1 MKIIPCLKERATFGK
16 KLGHWWALTYSTKE
30 GRKCM
35 KEMEISR
42 ENVWKRKELL
52 YILWISFDERD
63 KKVPEK
69 EETNE
74 RRD

>member
-1 MKIIPCLKERATFGK
+1 MHEKTFG
-16 KLGHWWALTYSTKE
+16 
-30 GRKCM
+30 
-35 KEMEISR
+35 
-42 ENVWKRKELL
+42 KRKELL